1 VQAYK
6 VVMDISQI
14 FKDDE
19 DTTATTTTEWAWMVI
34 PLSLLASGG

>member
-1 VQAYK
+1 MAAGWKAAFGSTNVQAYK

-19 DTTATTTTEWAWMVI
+19 DTATTTTQ
-34 PLSLLASGG
+34 

>member
-19 DTTATTTTEWAWMVI
+19 DTATTTTQWAWVDI